1 MLNNKQKESSLDKL
15 ASSPRFKSF
24 MRTVAMAGFACA
36 VVGLLLKMKG
46 VSTGAN
52 LLIIGISVLAIVS
65 FFLAQLFPYP
75 ATEEKEGTESLRPMW
90 MFAMTLTGYAL
101 AVALFGLLFLIMHWP
116 GGMVMLTVGVGTL
129 VICALVWLYI
139 IRKKN
144 SNN

>member
-1 MLNNKQKESSLDKL
+1 MLNNKQKESNLDKL
-15 ASSPRFKSF
+15 SSSPQFKSF
-24 MRTVAMAGFACA
+24 MKTIATAGFACT

-52 LLIIGISVLAIVS
+52 LLIIGMSVLAIVS

-75 ATEEKEGTESLRPMW
+75 ATKDKEGENLRPMW

-116 GGMVMLTVGVGTL
+116 GGRVMLIVGVGVL

-144 SNN
+144 SNK